1 MNKRPKVIVIVGP
14 TSSGKTAKSIDLAKK
29 LKGEIIGADSRQ
41 IYRGLDLGSGKV
53 TKTEM
58 AGIPHHLISIA
69 NPKKTFS
76 VAQYQK
82 LAEQKIADIIRR
94 NKTPIIVG
102 GTGFYIQA
110 ITDGLIFPE
119 VPPNKKL
126 RQELAKDDTENLW
139 RQLRLLDKRRA
150 STIDRHN
157 RVRLIRAIEIARTL
171 GQVPRLKTKPSQ
183 YTFEII
189 GLKVAPEKLRQKIAL
204 RLNHRLKLG
213 LVAEVNRLHRQGLS
227 WKRLEEFGLEYRYVS
242 RYLRGLIS
250 KADMIEQLNQAINDY
265 AKRQVTWL
273 KKIKHITWH
282 EV

>member
-139 RQLRLLDKRRA
+139 RQLNLLDKRRA

-157 RVRLIRAIEIARTL
+157 RVRLIRAIEIARAL
-171 GQVPRLKTKPSQ
+171 GQVPQLKTKPSQ

-213 LVAEVNRLHRQGLS
+213 LVAEVNKLHQQGLS

-242 RYLRGLIS
+242 RYLCGLIS

>member
-139 RQLRLLDKRRA
+139 RQLNLLDRK
-150 STIDRHN
+150 S
-157 RVRLIRAIEIARTL
+157 V
-171 GQVPRLKTKPSQ
+171 V
-183 YTFEII
+183 
-189 GLKVAPEKLRQKIAL
+189 
-204 RLNHRLKLG
+204 
-213 LVAEVNRLHRQGLS
+213 
-227 WKRLEEFGLEYRYVS
+227 
-242 RYLRGLIS
+242 
-250 KADMIEQLNQAINDY
+250 
-265 AKRQVTWL
+265 
-273 KKIKHITWH
+273 
-282 EV
+282 